1 MQILKTVFHEMI
13 GARIVDSFANWLM
26 SKGYKEEG
34 NEILAALAIWAG
46 KESKRLKFCRSR

>member
-1 MQILKTVFHEMI
+1 MQILNTVFHEMI